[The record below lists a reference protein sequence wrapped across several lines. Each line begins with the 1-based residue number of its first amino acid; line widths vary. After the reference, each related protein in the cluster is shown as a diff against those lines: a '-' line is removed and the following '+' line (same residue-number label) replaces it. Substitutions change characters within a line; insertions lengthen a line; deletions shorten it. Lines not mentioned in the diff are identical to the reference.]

1 MVKDLISH
9 QLGGGEE
16 KARTIVIGDLM
27 KADKLVLLSHL
38 AVESM
43 QVEPSYFED
52 FITGTLPPG
61 PSSSNTIV

>member
-16 KARTIVIGDLM
+16 NARTIVIGDLM
-27 KADKLVLLSHL
+27 KADKLVLLYHL

-52 FITGTLPPG
+52 FITGALPPV